1 MIPEHAFC
9 TALNVQDKNPGT
21 SFKADSLPKT
31 CFEVC
36 VFPINTKMDVLVS
49 ITRLKAHIVSKID
62 HSNQNKLPN

>member
-21 SFKADSLPKT
+21 SKQTVCSRHVLR
-31 CFEVC
+31 C
-36 VFPINTKMDVLVS
+36 VFPINTKMDVLVI
-49 ITRLKAHIVSKID
+49 ITRLKEHIVSKID